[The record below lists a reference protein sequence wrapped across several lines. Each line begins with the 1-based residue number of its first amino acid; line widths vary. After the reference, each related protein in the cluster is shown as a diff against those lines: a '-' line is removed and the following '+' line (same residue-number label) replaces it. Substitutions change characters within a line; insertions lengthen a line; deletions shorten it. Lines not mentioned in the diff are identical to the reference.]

1 MLSGKMLNFPTLLTI
16 NPKTLN
22 SLFSSLNSTKSR
34 ISSHFH
40 GVHLHFFLHLFHR
53 FLLPSYLGE
62 LPFFPS
68 FFPSILLY
76 FLPSFLPSFLL
87 IFLPS
92 FLLSFLLIFLPSF
105 FPSFLP
111 SYLPSFPSFLP
122 SLASFL
128 PSLSLHYSF
137 LLILYIPYSS
147 LLLLCVPFS
156 SLRSFWA
163 LGHIVVN
170 VFHMI
175 HVRVK
180 YLLSSPFFFFKGG
193 INSGNNGSR
202 SDGYAKLT
210 PSFQK
215 Y

>member
-1 MLSGKMLNFPTLLTI
+1 MTPLI
-16 NPKTLN
+16 A
-22 SLFSSLNSTKSR
+22 SLFHLPSFLPSLPSSSL
-34 ISSHFH
+34 
-40 GVHLHFFLHLFHR
+40 
-53 FLLPSYLGE
+53 
-62 LPFFPS
+62 PS
-68 FFPSILLY
+68 FLSSLLFF
-76 FLPSFLPSFLL
+76 FLPSFLPSF
-87 IFLPS
+87 
-92 FLLSFLLIFLPSF
+92 
-105 FPSFLP
+105 FP
-111 SYLPSFPSFLP
+111 
-122 SLASFL
+122 SFL

-137 LLILYIPYSS
+137 LLISYIPYSS